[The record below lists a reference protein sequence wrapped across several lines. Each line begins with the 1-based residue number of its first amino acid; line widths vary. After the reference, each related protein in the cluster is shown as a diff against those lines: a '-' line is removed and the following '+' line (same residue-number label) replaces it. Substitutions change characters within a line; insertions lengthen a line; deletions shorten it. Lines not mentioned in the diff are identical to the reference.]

1 MCSLQRQLEIQES
14 QLRKTESENE
24 RLEKELRERESQ
36 LQAMSAKVLQ
46 SQVATIRRA
55 GSREFSFYETF
66 PFLMRQELIGELQN

>member
-24 RLEKELRERESQ
+24 RLEKELRERENQ

-46 SQVATIRRA
+46 SRVATIRRA
-55 GSREFSFYETF
+55 GSRNSVFMKHF
-66 PFLMRQELIGELQN
+66 PS